1 MLLVLAN
8 DMCAFWGDCNLK
20 PHKNSFLDKTICLCI
35 LALFYK
41 ERFVSIFKISPHKQ
55 KKVLKGRKAFTT
67 ALSWFVSD
75 ALHFCVHPYNI
86 CGEASA
92 HLYGE
97 AQSF

>member
-8 DMCAFWGDCNLK
+8 DVRAFWGDCNLK
-20 PHKNSFLDKTICLCI
+20 PHENSFLDKTICLCI
-35 LALFYK
+35 LTLFYK
-41 ERFVSIFKISPHKQ
+41 ERFEGIFIISPHKK
-55 KKVLKGRKAFTT
+55 KKVLKGQKAFTT
-67 ALSWFVSD
+67 ALGWFASD

-97 AQSF
+97 EQVF